1 MKNISI
7 LICVA
12 VVAIL
17 AVGCTG
23 KGEKDLSANLVPSVS
38 ESPKNAAKVITF
50 PTAAPKAVEQV
61 ASQPKEEKEI
71 LRLQEGQEAKQ
82 ALRVKAQYFTGLSG
96 EQLVEISVENFGRWQ
111 SEDILLAKVRYWYEG
126 ESQTVTNDSIS
137 IGNTPY
143 YWQPTRTRNGNKLL
157 HFNLEVYSAFDE
169 NLEDLPLLDDA
180 GNKTEMITLGTF
192 DVNMP

>member
-38 ESPKNAAKVITF
+38 ESPKNAAKVITL
-50 PTAAPKAVEQV
+50 PSTPSKTVQQISSEPK
-61 ASQPKEEKEI
+61 EKEI
-71 LRLQEGQEAKQ
+71 PRLQEGQKAEQ
-82 ALRVKAQYFTGLSG
+82 ALKVKVRYFAGLSG
-96 EQLVEISVENFGRWQ
+96 EQLVEINVENFGRWQ
-111 SEDILLAKVRYWYEG
+111 NEDILLAKVRYWYEG
-126 ESQTVTNDSIS
+126 QSQTVTNDSIS
-137 IGNTPY
+137 VSSSIPS
-143 YWQPTRTRNGNKLL
+143 YWQPLRTRNGNKLL
-157 HFNLEVYSAFDE
+157 HFNLEIYSAFDE

-192 DVNMP
+192 DVSMP